1 MSAIDRA
8 QRQDFMTG
16 HGKAHSKDAL
26 TRQKAPD
33 RRKLAEKDL
42 IDLYASNRI
51 IQNIIDI
58 PAEDMTKNWI
68 TFKTED
74 EDLRTAVMD
83 KLRDLNAR
91 QAFMDQR
98 RYERLHGDGFI
109 SIGAVESQKFELSDP
124 LLPERLKRI
133 DYIHAFSKRKVS
145 HFYPNEDMFSP
156 SYGEVEYFQMNR
168 LSRVG
173 EQIAGSSIQDRVHR
187 SRLFHDQTRRLEDE
201 YEGQSLLE
209 SMYDVLTVF
218 DTSLWSVGQ
227 MLYDF
232 TFKKYNSDA
241 VTGLSKEDKQE
252 TAMLMDFMFRTEG
265 LAMLGKDEQLS
276 KESTSVQGIDQLLTF
291 VWETLAG
298 AARMPKSVIKGQ
310 ESGTITG
317 AQYDV
322 LNYYMRISSQQE
334 NELRPMIE
342 RLIRLILWADD
353 EVGGRI
359 DPDSFDWEV
368 TFNPIWDV
376 DKKTDAEIRKIM
388 AEVDEKYILNQ
399 VLTSDE
405 VRDTRFG
412 KTGLSGLTDL
422 TGDSADA
429 EEIIEWIKKVKAD
442 AEKT

>member
-1 MSAIDRA
+1 MNAAERA
-8 QRQDFMTG
+8 QRKDFMTG
-16 HGKAHSKDAL
+16 HGKGHSKDAL

-33 RRKLAEKDL
+33 RRKLAETDL
-42 IDLYASNRI
+42 LDLYASNRI

-68 TFKTED
+68 NLKMD
-74 EDLRTAVMD
+74 DDNLRREILD

-91 QAFMDQR
+91 QAFMDMR

-109 SIGAVESQKFELSDP
+109 SLGAVESQKFELSDP
-124 LLPERLKRI
+124 LIPERLKRI

-156 SYGEVEYFQMNR
+156 TYGEVEFFQMNR

-173 EQIAGSSIQDRVHR
+173 EQIAGNSIQDRVHR
-187 SRLFHDQTRRLEDE
+187 TRLFHDQTRRLEDE

-209 SMYDVLTVF
+209 SMYDVITVF

-241 VTGLSKEDKQE
+241 VNSMSKEEKQE
-252 TAMLMDFMFRTEG
+252 TSMLMDFMFRTEG

-291 VWETLAG
+291 VWEALSG

-334 NELRPMIE
+334 NELRPFIE
-342 RLIRLILWADD
+342 RLIRLLLWSED
-353 EVGGRI
+353 ELGGRI
-359 DPDSFDWEV
+359 DPDSIDWEV

-376 DKKTDAEIRKIM
+376 DKKTDAEIRNLM
-388 AEVDEKYILNQ
+388 AEVDDKYIMNQ
-399 VLTSDE
+399 VLTADE
-405 VRDTRFG
+405 VRETRFG
-412 KTGLSGLTDL
+412 KTGLSSITEL
-422 TGDSADA
+422 TGDSIGDI
-429 EEIIEWIKKVKAD
+429 EEYLKMVKENAK
-442 AEKT
+442 ET

>member
-1 MSAIDRA
+1 MNAAERA

-26 TRQKAPD
+26 TRQNAPD
-33 RRKLAEKDL
+33 RRKLTETEIL
-42 IDLYASNRI
+42 DLYASSRI

-68 TFKTED
+68 TLKMED
-74 EDLRTAVMD
+74 ETLRHAIMD
-83 KLRDLNAR
+83 KLRDLKAR
-91 QAFMDQR
+91 QAFMDMR
-98 RYERLHGDGFI
+98 RYERMHGDGFI
-109 SIGAVESQKFELSDP
+109 SLGAVESQKFELSDP

-145 HFYPNEDMFSP
+145 HFFPNEDMFSP
-156 SYGEVEYFQMNR
+156 TYGEVEFFQLNR

-173 EQIAGSSIQDRVHR
+173 QQLAGENIQDRVHR
-187 SRLFHDQTRRLEDE
+187 TRLFHDQTRRLEDE

-232 TFKKYNSDA
+232 TFKKYNSDS
-241 VTGLSKEDKQE
+241 VNSLTKEEKQE

-265 LAMLGKDEQLS
+265 LAMLGKDEELS
-276 KESTSVQGIDQLLTF
+276 KETTSVQGIDQLLTF
-291 VWETLAG
+291 VWEVLSG
-298 AARMPKSVIKGQ
+298 ATRMPKSVIKGQ

-334 NELRPMIE
+334 NELRPYVE
-342 RLIRLILWADD
+342 HLIRLIMWAED

-359 DPDSFDWEV
+359 DPDSVDWEL

-388 AEVDEKYILNQ
+388 AEVDEKYIMNQ
-399 VLTSDE
+399 VLTEDE
-405 VRDTRFG
+405 VREVRFG
-412 KTGLSGLTDL
+412 KTGLGAMTEL
-422 TGDSADA
+422 TGDSIEDI
-429 EEIIEWIKKVKAD
+429 EEYLKMVKENAKK
-442 AEKT
+442 E

>member
-1 MSAIDRA
+1 VNAAERA
-8 QRQDFMTG
+8 QRKDFMTG
-16 HGKAHSKDAL
+16 HGKGHSKDAL

-33 RRKLAEKDL
+33 RRKLAETDL
-42 IDLYASNRI
+42 LDLYASNRI

-68 TFKTED
+68 NLKMD
-74 EDLRTAVMD
+74 DDNLRREILD

-91 QAFMDQR
+91 QAFMDMR

-109 SIGAVESQKFELSDP
+109 SLGAVESQKFELSDP
-124 LLPERLKRI
+124 LIPERLKRI

-156 SYGEVEYFQMNR
+156 TYGEVEFFQMNR

-173 EQIAGSSIQDRVHR
+173 EQIAGNSIQDRVHR
-187 SRLFHDQTRRLEDE
+187 TRLFHDQTRRLEDE

-209 SMYDVLTVF
+209 SMYDVITVF

-241 VTGLSKEDKQE
+241 VNSMSKEEKQE
-252 TAMLMDFMFRTEG
+252 TSMLMDFMFRTEG

-291 VWETLAG
+291 VWEALSG

-334 NELRPMIE
+334 NELRPFIE
-342 RLIRLILWADD
+342 RLIRLLLWSED
-353 EVGGRI
+353 ELGGRI
-359 DPDSFDWEV
+359 DPDSIDWEV

-376 DKKTDAEIRKIM
+376 DKKTDAEIRNLM
-388 AEVDEKYILNQ
+388 AEVDDKYIMNQ
-399 VLTSDE
+399 VLTADE
-405 VRDTRFG
+405 VRETRFG
-412 KTGLSGLTDL
+412 KTGLSSITEL
-422 TGDSADA
+422 TGDSIGDI
-429 EEIIEWIKKVKAD
+429 EEYLKMVKENAK
-442 AEKT
+442 ET

>member
-1 MSAIDRA
+1 
-8 QRQDFMTG
+8 MTG
-16 HGKAHSKDAL
+16 HGKGHSKDAL

-33 RRKLAEKDL
+33 RRKLAETDL
-42 IDLYASNRI
+42 LDLYASNRI

-68 TFKTED
+68 NLKMD
-74 EDLRTAVMD
+74 DDNLRREILD

-91 QAFMDQR
+91 QAFMDMR

-109 SIGAVESQKFELSDP
+109 SLGAVESQKFELSDP
-124 LLPERLKRI
+124 LIPERLKRI

-156 SYGEVEYFQMNR
+156 TYGEVEFFQMNR

-173 EQIAGSSIQDRVHR
+173 EQIAGNSIQDRVHR
-187 SRLFHDQTRRLEDE
+187 TRLFHDQTRRLEDE

-209 SMYDVLTVF
+209 SMYDVITVF

-241 VTGLSKEDKQE
+241 VNSMSKEEKQE
-252 TAMLMDFMFRTEG
+252 TSMLMDFMFRTEG

-291 VWETLAG
+291 VWEALSG

-334 NELRPMIE
+334 NELRPFIE
-342 RLIRLILWADD
+342 RLIRLLLWSED
-353 EVGGRI
+353 ELGGRI
-359 DPDSFDWEV
+359 DPDSIDWEV

-376 DKKTDAEIRKIM
+376 DKKTDAEIRNLM
-388 AEVDEKYILNQ
+388 AEVDDKYIMNQ
-399 VLTSDE
+399 VLTADE
-405 VRDTRFG
+405 VRETRFG
-412 KTGLSGLTDL
+412 KTGLSSITEL
-422 TGDSADA
+422 TGDSIGDI
-429 EEIIEWIKKVKAD
+429 EEYLKMVKENAK
-442 AEKT
+442 ET

>member
-1 MSAIDRA
+1 MNAAERA
-8 QRQDFMTG
+8 RRNDFMTG

-33 RRKLAEKDL
+33 RRKLTHTDL
-42 IDLYASNRI
+42 LDLYASSRI

-68 TFKTED
+68 NIKMED
-74 EDLRTAVMD
+74 ETLRKALMD
-83 KLRDLNAR
+83 KLRDLKAR
-91 QAFMDQR
+91 QAFMDMR

-109 SIGAVESQKFELSDP
+109 SIGAVESQDFELSDP

-133 DYIHAFSKRKVS
+133 DYLHAFSKRKVS
-145 HFYPNEDMFSP
+145 NFYPNEDMFSP
-156 SYGEVEYFQMNR
+156 TYGEVEFFQMNR

-173 EQIAGSSIQDRVHR
+173 EQIAGQSIQDRVHR

-227 MLYDF
+227 ILYDF
-232 TFKKYNSDA
+232 TFKKYNTDA
-241 VTGLSKEDKQE
+241 VNGMSKEEKQE
-252 TAMLMDFMFRTEG
+252 TAMLVDFMFRTEG
-265 LAMLGKDEQLS
+265 MAMLGKDEELS
-276 KESTSVQGIDQLLTF
+276 KESTSVQGIDQLLSF
-291 VWETLAG
+291 VWEVLAG
-298 AARMPKSVIKGQ
+298 EARMPKSVIKGQ

-342 RLIRLILWADD
+342 QLVRLLLWCDD
-353 EVGGRI
+353 ELGGRI
-359 DPDSFDWEV
+359 DPESIDWEV

-388 AEVDEKYILNQ
+388 AEVDEKYILTQ

-405 VRDTRFG
+405 IRDLRFG
-412 KTGLSGLTDL
+412 KTGLSSLTDL
-422 TGDSADA
+422 TNDSMADIKEWLDKVKRDA
-429 EEIIEWIKKVKAD
+429 EEG
-442 AEKT
+442 